1 MEEVRAVTYDHL
13 DWLEVQ
19 FSQRTGCSASRQ
31 TEKATGPH
39 LLIAEAQS
47 GTSENH
53 PESGG
58 TGNVDHTAFP
68 LDAHLAPPPLHGYA

>member
-1 MEEVRAVTYDHL
+1 MRTFSYNYL

-39 LLIAEAQS
+39 LLITEAQS
-47 GTSENH
+47 GTFENH
-53 PESGG
+53 PEGG
-58 TGNVDHTAFP
+58 GISNVDHTAFP
-68 LDAHLAPPPLHGYA
+68 FDAHLAPSPLHGYA